1 MKHFFLLELFKKRG
15 AKKTLITAALITI
28 LGLTFIFFI
37 NGANHSALIIL
48 VKQIL
53 WLLLLGIIGISLYE
67 IYYRILQKEQHKTA
81 HKTAHKTITALF
93 YFLGIFAMFGGLIS
107 IDEGDISLKAIMLDL
122 LFTICVCIAFYIKT
136 RHYNFPKA

>member
-28 LGLTFIFFI
+28 LCLSFIFFI

-81 HKTAHKTITALF
+81 PKTITALF